1 MKLTPNPLTVGISAI
16 SYTHRRRTGKRKTKF
31 EGFLAMQK
39 LTSLVYVCLFLRRN
53 FPALCHLVQKVIEK
67 KGLDMVRRDWS
78 LLSKELGDFCL
89 SQILSRGRGTAT
101 VDIPFSVKTFK
112 FAANSLSKFAG
123 HFIESL
129 SMELKLSPA
138 VEAMVLP
145 ATGCLLF
152 RGGTAT
158 TEDVVAE
165 QSYAYLFPLC
175 N

>member
-1 MKLTPNPLTVGISAI
+1 MASRIIKPISFHLQHAI
-16 SYTHRRRTGKRKTKF
+16 CQHIIK
-31 EGFLAMQK
+31 
-39 LTSLVYVCLFLRRN
+39 
-53 FPALCHLVQKVIEK
+53 
-67 KGLDMVRRDWS
+67 
-78 LLSKELGDFCL
+78 
-89 SQILSRGRGTAT
+89 GTAT

>member
-1 MKLTPNPLTVGISAI
+1 MEKPP
-16 SYTHRRRTGKRKTKF
+16 Y
-31 EGFLAMQK
+31 E
-39 LTSLVYVCLFLRRN
+39 RN
-53 FPALCHLVQKVIEK
+53 GWF
-67 KGLDMVRRDWS
+67 G
-78 LLSKELGDFCL
+78 GDKAVDSCEQ
-89 SQILSRGRGTAT
+89 SGTAT

-138 VEAMVLP
+138 VETMVLP